1 MKKKLLILATLLIAT
16 INFAGTKE
24 DFEKAYKN
32 YETTKN
38 VEQLEK
44 DLLEI
49 VKAKTDHYTIS
60 SKFDLAKIKI
70 MQKKNDEARKYIN
83 EILAD
88 KLVSADGIK
97 IAKTLLYSIEE
108 NYDKKMKILS
118 ELISLDPKDLSLQVE
133 MLKELSV
140 KKDNVKFDRLYK
152 EYVKKIAKDDKLKTS
167 FDINLIKDLLAQ
179 KQFSN
184 ADKIIKPYFTS
195 KNNELK
201 ALANYYTAI
210 SKFEQKDI
218 KSSIKYSDMASKLSK
233 ELDADIENF
242 AYLLAIEN
250 KENDKALKKLII
262 LKNLTKD
269 KSVYF
274 ELISLAEVLNKKELV
289 ESTTKEF
296 RATLDEK
303 QNMYLNDTL
312 SKLFLSDKMYE
323 LAEKYAKKTLT
334 EDKNPEG
341 HLVLAV
347 IYANLN
353 KKEEALKNVREAVS
367 KKVEGA
373 AEIEKQILENLK

>member
-118 ELISLDPKDLSLQVE
+118 ELISSDPKDLSLQVE

>member
-118 ELISLDPKDLSLQVE
+118 ELISSDPKDLSLQVE

-353 KKEEALKNVREAVS
+353 KKEEALKML
-367 KKVEGA
+367 
-373 AEIEKQILENLK
+373 EKQFLKKLKVQQK

>member
-49 VKAKTDHYTIS
+49 VKSKTDHYTIS

-70 MQKKNDEARKYIN
+70 IQNKNAEARKYIN

-97 IAKTLLYSIEE
+97 MAKTLLYSIEE
-108 NYDKKMKILS
+108 NYDKKMKLLS
-118 ELISLDPKDLSLQVE
+118 ELIASDPKDLSLQVE

-140 KKDNVKFDRLYK
+140 KKDNVKFDKLYK
-152 EYVKKIAKDDKLKTS
+152 EYVKNISKDEKVKTS

-218 KSSIKYSDMASKLSK
+218 KNSVKYSDMASKLSK

-242 AYLLAIEN
+242 SYLLAIET
-250 KENDKALKKLII
+250 KQHDKALKKLMI
-262 LKNLTKD
+262 LKNLTKE

-274 ELISLAEVLNKKELV
+274 ELISLAEILNKKELV
-289 ESTTKEF
+289 ESTIKEF
-296 RATLDEK
+296 RTMLDEK

-312 SKLFLSDKMYE
+312 AKLFLSDKMFE
-323 LAEKYAKKTLT
+323 LAEKYAKKTIT

-341 HLVLAV
+341 NLVLAV

-353 KKEEALKNVREAVS
+353 KKEEALKNVREAIS

-373 AEIEKQILENLK
+373 VEVEKQILEKLK

>member
-1 MKKKLLILATLLIAT
+1 MKKKLLILATLLIT
-16 INFAGTKE
+16 TVNFAGTKE
-24 DFEKAYKN
+24 DFEKAYEK

-70 MQKKNDEARKYIN
+70 IQKKNDEARKYIN

-88 KLVSADGIK
+88 KVVSADGIK
-97 IAKTLLYSIEE
+97 MAKTLLYSIEE
-108 NYDKKMKILS
+108 NYDKKMKLLS
-118 ELISLDPKDLSLQVE
+118 ELIALDPKDLSLQIE

-140 KKDNVKFDRLYK
+140 KKDNVKFDKLYK
-152 EYVKKIAKDDKLKTS
+152 EYVKKISKDEKVKAS
-167 FDINLIKDLLAQ
+167 FDVNLIKELLGQ
-179 KQFSN
+179 SQFSN

-210 SKFEQKDI
+210 SKFEQKDV
-218 KSSIKYSDMASKLSK
+218 KSAVKYSDLASKLSK

-250 KENDKALKKLII
+250 KEYDKALKKLIVI
-262 LKNLTKD
+262 KNITKD
-269 KSVYF
+269 KSVFF

-289 ESTTKEF
+289 ESTMKEF
-296 RATLDEK
+296 RAILDEN
-303 QNMYLNDTL
+303 QNKHLNDTL
-312 SKLFLSDKMYE
+312 SKLFLSDKMFE

-353 KKEEALKNVREAVS
+353 KKEDALKNVREAIS
-367 KKVEGA
+367 KKVDGA
-373 AEIEKQILENLK
+373 VEVEKQILENLK